1 MDDWSLL
8 PSRNAASEPAPNPQ
22 SPMTTTTLPARLTR
36 PRQAPPAGADH
47 PRPHTTTLDP
57 AGLARQPRNQ
67 SGAKPRNPNHPSHH
81 RAPDTRARTRTQTS
95 HHDRLD
101 IHRPF
106 MDDTGGLEAQT
117 RPCCSLLEER
127 EPAERASRNLCRRLS
142 VS

>member
-8 PSRNAASEPAPNPQ
+8 PSRNAVSEPAPNPQ
-22 SPMTTTTLPARLTR
+22 SPKTTTTPPARLTR

-67 SGAKPRNPNHPSHH
+67 SGAKPRNPNHHGPHPTPVS
-81 RAPDTRARTRTQTS
+81 RARTRTQTS

-106 MDDTGGLEAQT
+106 MDDTGGLK
-117 RPCCSLLEER
+117 
-127 EPAERASRNLCRRLS
+127 PAAR
-142 VS
+142 